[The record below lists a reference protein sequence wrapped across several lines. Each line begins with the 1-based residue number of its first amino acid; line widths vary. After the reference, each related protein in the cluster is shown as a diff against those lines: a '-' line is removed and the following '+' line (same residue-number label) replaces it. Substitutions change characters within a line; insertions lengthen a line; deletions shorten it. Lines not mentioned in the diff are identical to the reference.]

1 MEVIR
6 IDYLNVPKDLSKS
19 SCCIGFF
26 DGLHTGHQALLE
38 NCIRKAKELN
48 IQSGLITFDPDPWK
62 IFFPERVCRHITT
75 LQDRIHLASAMG
87 IEVMYV
93 ITFSKDFAA
102 LDVDAF
108 HMLLHK
114 MNVSYITCGF
124 DFKYASKNSGN
135 VDTISSQNYFGVS
148 VIESVNSKNE
158 KISSSRIE
166 PLIQSGKIDLAND
179 LLGYMY
185 SIEGIVEHGFKRGS
199 TLLKFPT
206 ANLGA
211 NPDYLVPSSGV
222 YAGFVYVDDTFYG
235 AMINVGNNPTF
246 ENKKVSIEAHIF
258 DFDQDIYDQRVRF
271 FFLKKTRNEIRF
283 NGFEELKKQLE
294 SDIITCKKVILKEMK
309 YIQKTA
315 TLWDAKVFEFKSLF

>member
-38 NCIRKAKELN
+38 NCIKKAKELN

-75 LQDRIHLASAMG
+75 LQDRIHLANAMG

-166 PLIQSGKIDLAND
+166 PLIQSGKIDLANE

-185 SIEGIVEHGFKRGS
+185 SIEGVVEHGFKRGS

>member
-6 IDYLNVPKDLSKS
+6 IDYLDVPKDLPKS

-38 NCIRKAKELN
+38 NCILKAKEFG

-62 IFFPERVCRHITT
+62 IFFPDRVCRHITT
-75 LQDRIHLASAMG
+75 LEDRIHLASAMG

-108 HMLLHK
+108 HLLLKK
-114 MNVSYITCGF
+114 MNVAHITCGF

-148 VIESVNSKNE
+148 VIDSVNSKNE

-166 PLIQSGKIDLAND
+166 PLIQSGKIDLANE

-185 SIEGIVEHGFKRGS
+185 SIEGIIEHGFKRGS

-222 YAGFVYVDDTFYG
+222 YAGFVYVNDIFYG
-235 AMINVGNNPTF
+235 AMI
-246 ENKKVSIEAHIF
+246 
-258 DFDQDIYDQRVRF
+258 
-271 FFLKKTRNEIRF
+271 
-283 NGFEELKKQLE
+283 
-294 SDIITCKKVILKEMK
+294 M
-309 YIQKTA
+309 
-315 TLWDAKVFEFKSLF
+315 

>member
-6 IDYLNVPKDLSKS
+6 IDYLHVQENLPKS

-38 NCIRKAKELN
+38 NCISKAKELD

-62 IFFPERVCRHITT
+62 IFFPDCVCRHITT
-75 LQDRIHLASAMG
+75 LEDRIHLASVMG

-93 ITFSKDFAA
+93 ITFSKNFAA

-108 HMLLHK
+108 HILLKK
-114 MNVSYITCGF
+114 MNVAHITCGF
-124 DFKYASKNSGN
+124 DFKYASKNTGN
-135 VDTISSQNYFGVS
+135 VDTISSQNYFDVS
-148 VIESVNSKNE
+148 VIASVNSKNE

-166 PLIQSGKIDLAND
+166 PLIQSGKMDLANE

-185 SIEGIVEHGFKRGS
+185 SIEGVIEHGFKRGS

-211 NPDYLVPSSGV
+211 NPDYLMPSSGV

-246 ENKKVSIEAHIF
+246 ENTKVSIEAHIF
-258 DFDQDIYDQRVRF
+258 DFDQDIYERQVRF

-283 NGFEELKKQLE
+283 DGFEALKKQLQ
-294 SDIITCKKVILKEMK
+294 SDIVTCKNVILYEKQ
-309 YIQKTA
+309 YVAKTA
-315 TLWDAKVFEFKSLF
+315 SLWDAKVFEFK

>member
-6 IDYLNVPKDLSKS
+6 IDYSNVHKNLPKS

-26 DGLHTGHQALLE
+26 DGLHTGHQALIAD
-38 NCIRKAKELN
+38 CIKKAKELN

-75 LQDRIHLASAMG
+75 LQDRIHLANAMG

-185 SIEGIVEHGFKRGS
+185 SIEGVVEHGFKRGS

-222 YAGFVYVDDTFYG
+222 YAGFVCVNNIFYG

>member
-6 IDYLNVPKDLSKS
+6 IDYNHVQEDLWES

-38 NCIRKAKELN
+38 NCIQVAKEKN
-48 IQSGLITFDPDPWK
+48 VKSGLITFDPDPWK

-75 LQDRIHLASAMG
+75 LDDRIFLASAMG
-87 IEVMYV
+87 IEVMYI

-114 MNVSYITCGF
+114 MHVSYITCGF

-135 VDTISSQNYFGVS
+135 VQTLKAQNYFEVS

-166 PLIQSGKIDLAND
+166 PLIQSGKMDLANE
-179 LLGYMY
+179 LLGHMY
-185 SIEGIVEHGFKRGS
+185 SIEGVIEHGFKRGS
-199 TLLKFPT
+199 TLLNFPT

-222 YAGFVYVDDTFYG
+222 YAGFVCVNDTFYG
-235 AMINVGNNPTF
+235 SMINVGNNPTF

-258 DFDQDIYDQRVRF
+258 DFDQDIYDQKVRF

-283 NGFEELKKQLE
+283 DGFESLKKQLE
-294 SDIITCKKVILKEMK
+294 SDIITCKKVILKESS
-309 YIQKTA
+309 YVNETA
-315 TLWDAKVFEFKSLF
+315 KLWDKKVFEFK

>member
-6 IDYLNVPKDLSKS
+6 IDYSNVHKNLPKS

-26 DGLHTGHQALLE
+26 DGLHTGHQALIAD
-38 NCIRKAKELN
+38 CIKKAKELN
-48 IQSGLITFDPDPWK
+48 IKSGLITFDPDPWK
-62 IFFPERVCRHITT
+62 IFFPDRVCRHITT
-75 LQDRIHLASAMG
+75 LQDRIQLASSMG

-93 ITFSKDFAA
+93 ITFSKDFSA

-108 HMLLHK
+108 HLLLK
-114 MNVSYITCGF
+114 SMNVVHITCGF

-135 VDTISSQNYFGVS
+135 VKTLQSQNYFDVS
-148 VIESVNSKNE
+148 VIDSVNSKNE

-166 PLIQSGKIDLAND
+166 PLIQSGKIDLANE

-185 SIEGIVEHGFKRGS
+185 SIEGCIEYGFKRGS
-199 TLLKFPT
+199 TLLNFPT
-206 ANLGA
+206 ANLGVD
-211 NPDYLVPSSGV
+211 PDYLVPSSGV
-222 YAGFVYVDDTFYG
+222 YAGFVCVKDTLYG

-258 DFDQDIYDQRVRF
+258 DFDQDIYDEHVRF

-283 NGFEELKKQLE
+283 DGFEALKKQLQ
-294 SDIITCKKVILKEMK
+294 SDILTCKKVILQDSK
-309 YIQKTA
+309 YVARTA
-315 TLWDAKVFEFKSLF
+315 SLWDKKVFEFK

>member
-38 NCIRKAKELN
+38 NCIKKAKELN

-75 LQDRIHLASAMG
+75 LQDRIHLANAMG

-148 VIESVNSKNE
+148 VIDSVNSKNE

-166 PLIQSGKIDLAND
+166 PLIQSGKIDLANE

-185 SIEGIVEHGFKRGS
+185 SIEGVVEHGFKRGS

>member
-38 NCIRKAKELN
+38 NCIKKAKELN

-75 LQDRIHLASAMG
+75 LEDRIHLANAMG

-258 DFDQDIYDQRVRF
+258 DFDQDIYDERVRF

>member
-38 NCIRKAKELN
+38 NCIKKAKELN

-271 FFLKKTRNEIRF
+271 FFLKKTRNEICF

>member
-26 DGLHTGHQALLE
+26 DGLHTGHQALLD
-38 NCIRKAKELN
+38 NCILKAKELGV
-48 IQSGLITFDPDPWK
+48 QSGLITFDPDPWK
-62 IFFPERVCRHITT
+62 IFFPDRVCRHITT

-108 HMLLHK
+108 HLLLQK
-114 MNVSYITCGF
+114 MNVCHITCGF

-135 VDTISSQNYFGVS
+135 VHTLQNQDYFNVS
-148 VIESVNSKNE
+148 VIDSVNSKNE

-166 PLIQSGKIDLAND
+166 PLIQSGKIDLANE

-185 SIEGIVEHGFKRGS
+185 SIEGIIEHGFKRGS

-211 NPDYLVPSSGV
+211 NADYLVPSSGV
-222 YAGFVYVDDTFYG
+222 YAGFVCVNDIFYG

-294 SDIITCKKVILKEMK
+294 SDIITCKKLISHEKMYV
-309 YIQKTA
+309 QKTA
-315 TLWDAKVFEFKSLF
+315 ALWNAKVFEFKSLF

>member
-1 MEVIR
+1 MKVIR
-6 IDYLNVPKDLSKS
+6 IDYLNVPEDLPES

-38 NCIRKAKELN
+38 NCIKVAKEKN
-48 IQSGLITFDPDPWK
+48 VKSGLITFDPDPWK
-62 IFFPERVCRHITT
+62 IFFPDRACRHITT
-75 LQDRIHLASAMG
+75 LEDRIYLASAMQ

-108 HMLLHK
+108 HLLLHK
-114 MNVSYITCGF
+114 MNVSFITCGF

-135 VDTISSQNYFGVS
+135 VKSLQSQDYFNVS
-148 VIESVNSKNE
+148 VIDSVNSKNE

-166 PLIQSGKIDLAND
+166 PLIQSGKIDLANE

-185 SIEGIVEHGFKRGS
+185 SIEGSIEHGFKRGS
-199 TLLKFPT
+199 TLLNFPT

-222 YAGFVYVDDTFYG
+222 YAGFVCVNDTLYG
-235 AMINVGNNPTF
+235 SMINVGNNPTF

-283 NGFEELKKQLE
+283 DGFEALKKQLQ
-294 SDIITCKKVILKEMK
+294 SDILTCKKVILQDSK
-309 YIQKTA
+309 YVARTA
-315 TLWDAKVFEFKSLF
+315 SLWDKKVFEFK

>member
-6 IDYLNVPKDLSKS
+6 IDYSNVHKNLPKS

-26 DGLHTGHQALLE
+26 DGLHTGHQALIAD
-38 NCIRKAKELN
+38 CIKKAKELN
-48 IQSGLITFDPDPWK
+48 IKSGLITFDPDPWK
-62 IFFPERVCRHITT
+62 IFFPDRVCRHITT
-75 LQDRIHLASAMG
+75 LQDRIQLASSMG

-93 ITFSKDFAA
+93 ITFSKDFSA

-108 HMLLHK
+108 HLLLK
-114 MNVSYITCGF
+114 SMNVVHITCGF

-135 VDTISSQNYFGVS
+135 VKTLQSQNYFDVS
-148 VIESVNSKNE
+148 VIDSVNSKNE

-166 PLIQSGKIDLAND
+166 PLIQSGKIDLANE

-185 SIEGIVEHGFKRGS
+185 SIEGCIEHGFNRGS
-199 TLLKFPT
+199 TLLNFPT
-206 ANLGA
+206 ANLGVD
-211 NPDYLVPSSGV
+211 PDYLVPSSGV
-222 YAGFVYVDDTFYG
+222 YAGFVCVKDTLYG

-258 DFDQDIYDQRVRF
+258 DFNQDIYDENVRF

-283 NGFEELKKQLE
+283 DGFEALKKQLQ
-294 SDIITCKKVILKEMK
+294 SDILTCKKVILQDSK
-309 YIQKTA
+309 YVART
-315 TLWDAKVFEFKSLF
+315 TSLWDKKVFEFK

>member
-38 NCIRKAKELN
+38 NCIKKAKELN

>member
-38 NCIRKAKELN
+38 NCIKKAKELN

-75 LQDRIHLASAMG
+75 LQDRIHLANAMG

-114 MNVSYITCGF
+114 MNVSYIICGF

-185 SIEGIVEHGFKRGS
+185 SIEGVVEHGFKRGS

-222 YAGFVYVDDTFYG
+222 YAGFVYVNDTFYG

>member
-19 SCCIGFF
+19 SCCIGVF
-26 DGLHTGHQALLE
+26 DCLHTGHQALLE
-38 NCIRKAKELN
+38 NCIKKAKELN

-75 LQDRIHLASAMG
+75 LQDRIHLANAMG

-166 PLIQSGKIDLAND
+166 PLIQSGKIDLANE

-185 SIEGIVEHGFKRGS
+185 SIEGVVEHGFKRGS